1 MKKGKHLSTIK
12 LHCLFVWLTA
22 FLLSLACGYYVNQQA
37 VKEAQLKAFYTA
49 ELTASRV
56 EVQLHKYVDVGDFL
70 KKTVESGYEL
80 SGDDYVAWVKRV
92 PDNSKVIKAVELAK
106 DGVISEIYP
115 LEENKMALGMNM
127 LTNPGRKVEANLAM
141 LSGQHT
147 LAGPYPLAQGGMGA
161 LLFDPIYNYKSVV
174 QRDFW
179 GFAILVIDWGSFVEE
194 SGLYK
199 LSDAG
204 FSYRMSKGVA
214 GGGEQIVIAQS
225 SSSLPNDTVKVAFS
239 VPNDIW
245 YLELAPENGWIT
257 RGQKMLTC
265 LIALLIAL
273 FITIIFYQLELKRY
287 KERLYAERI
296 QRSAEEA
303 RMANA
308 AKTRFLFNMSHDIR
322 TPMNAIIG
330 FTHLLSEN
338 LADIKKS
345 REYIGKIQSSSNL
358 LLTIINQVL
367 EMARIESGKTVLN
380 KQAVNLR
387 EVVQS
392 LNTVFEPGI
401 KEKKQH
407 YQCLLDIKQELVLCD
422 RTKLEEI
429 VLNIVSNAIKYTE
442 AGGSICL
449 TLKEQTDAGENKA
462 AYELTV
468 EDTGIGMDE
477 AYLPHIFEEFSR
489 EHTTTETKIAGT
501 GLGLPIVKS
510 LVELMGG
517 TIAVQSK
524 VGVGTVFTVKLAFE
538 LAEEKAPAAGAELEL
553 PLAAEQLRG
562 RSILLAED
570 NALNAEIAT
579 VILTQAGFV
588 VKHVE
593 DGAKCVAEL
602 RAMPIGTYDV
612 VLMDVQMPNMDGYAA
627 TKAIRELQDAR
638 AKIPVIAMT
647 ANVYDEDK
655 QRAFASGMTGFI
667 AKPLNI
673 KTMLQVLSEQLQ
685 KSK

>member
-1 MKKGKHLSTIK
+1 M
-12 LHCLFVWLTA
+12 
-22 FLLSLACGYYVNQQA
+22 
-37 VKEAQLKAFYTA
+37 
-49 ELTASRV
+49 
-56 EVQLHKYVDVGDFL
+56 
-70 KKTVESGYEL
+70 
-80 SGDDYVAWVKRV
+80 
-92 PDNSKVIKAVELAK
+92 ELAK
-106 DGVISEIYP
+106 DGVINEIYP
-115 LEENKMALGMNM
+115 LEENKTALGMNM

-179 GFAILVIDWGSFVEE
+179 GFAILVIDWDRFVEE

-214 GGGEQIVIAQS
+214 SGGEQIVIAQS
-225 SSSLPNDTVKVAFS
+225 SSSLPNDTVKVPFT
-239 VPNDIW
+239 VPNDTW
-245 YLELAPENGWIT
+245 YLELAPEHGWIT
-257 RGQKMLTC
+257 YGQKLLTGIAAM
-265 LIALLIAL
+265 LIAF

-330 FTHLLSEN
+330 FTHLLSDN
-338 LADIKKS
+338 LADMKKS
-345 REYIGKIQSSSNL
+345 REYIGKIQASSNL
-358 LLTIINQVL
+358 LLMIINQVL

-392 LNTVFEPGI
+392 LNTVFEPEI
-401 KEKKQH
+401 KEKSLRYH
-407 YQCLLDIKQELVLCD
+407 SLVDIEHEHVLCD

-442 AGGSICL
+442 PGGSICL
-449 TLKEQTDAGENKA
+449 TLKEQADVGADKA

-538 LAEEKAPAAGAELEL
+538 LAKEEAPAAGAE
-553 PLAAEQLRG
+553 PQQLLSVERLKG

-579 VILTQAGFV
+579 MILTQAGFV

>member
-1 MKKGKHLSTIK
+1 MKKGKLLSTIK
-12 LHCLFVWLTA
+12 LHCFFVWVAALV
-22 FLLSLACGYYVNQQA
+22 LSLACGYYVNQQS
-37 VKEAQLKAFYTA
+37 VKAEQLKAFYTA

-56 EVQLHKYVDVGDFL
+56 EAQLRRYFEVGDFL
-70 KKTVESGYEL
+70 KKTVESGYEI
-80 SGDDYVAWVKRV
+80 SGEDYVAWVKRI
-92 PDNSKVIKAVELAK
+92 PNNSKVIKAVELAK
-106 DGVISEIYP
+106 DGVINEIYP
-115 LEENKMALGMNM
+115 LEENKTALGMNM
-127 LTNPGRKVEANLAM
+127 LTNPARKSEAKLAL

-147 LAGPYPLAQGGMGA
+147 LAGPYPLAQGGTGA
-161 LLFDPIYNYKSVV
+161 LLFDPIYKYKSVV

-214 GGGEQIVIAQS
+214 GGDEQIVIAQS
-225 SSSLPNDTVKVAFS
+225 SSSLPNDTVKVAFA
-239 VPNDIW
+239 VPNDTW
-245 YLELAPENGWIT
+245 YLELAPEDGWIT
-257 RGQKMLTC
+257 RGQKMLTG
-265 LIALLIAL
+265 LVALVTAL

-296 QRSAEEA
+296 QRSAKEA

-358 LLTIINQVL
+358 LLMIINQVL

-392 LNTVFEPGI
+392 LNTVFEPEI
-401 KEKKQH
+401 KEKCLR
-407 YQCLLDIKQELVLCD
+407 YQSLVDIKQELVLCD

-449 TLKEQTDAGENKA
+449 TLKEQADAGADKA
-462 AYELTV
+462 AYELIV

-489 EHTTTETKIAGT
+489 EHTTTETKIVGT

-538 LAEEKAPAAGAELEL
+538 LAKEEAPAAGAEQQQTLT
-553 PLAAEQLRG
+553 AEQLKG

-673 KTMLQVLSEQLQ
+673 KTMLQVLSEQLND
-685 KSK
+685 K